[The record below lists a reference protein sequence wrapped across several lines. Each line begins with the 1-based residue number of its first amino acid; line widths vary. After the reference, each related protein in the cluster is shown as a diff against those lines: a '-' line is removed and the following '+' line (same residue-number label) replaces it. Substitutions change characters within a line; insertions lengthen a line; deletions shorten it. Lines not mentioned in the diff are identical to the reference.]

1 MGERT
6 PITKKRI
13 MLIGYDKSR
22 EGAYHL
28 HRKKK
33 EMYRD
38 NLIEICSKVI
48 EIKDKDEF
56 LKNPRKYVIEEY
68 KLLSGLKQVKEDEF
82 LKLVDLPIQEINKL
96 FEQYSTFSS
105 VDLNAPTPSF
115 ELHTTSKEQEIHYK
129 ALLGLCKELNN
140 YKGYKPPHLQY
151 QFNGDVKII
160 DGIFQPNPFKI
171 MLI

>member
-1 MGERT
+1 
-6 PITKKRI
+6 

-28 HRKKK
+28 HRGKKQIYFDK
-33 EMYRD
+33 
-38 NLIEICSKVI
+38 LIEICSKVI

-56 LKNPRKYVIEEY
+56 IKNPRKYVIEEY

-96 FEQYSTFSS
+96 FVQYNTFGS
-105 VDLNAPTPSF
+105 VDLNAPVPSF
-115 ELHTTSKEQEIHYK
+115 EIHTTNKEQEQQYK
-129 ALLGLCKELNN
+129 ALLKLCDALNN

-160 DGIFQPNPFKI
+160 DGIFQPNPYKI
-171 MLI
+171 LSI

>member
-1 MGERT
+1 
-6 PITKKRI
+6 

-82 LKLVDLPIQEINKL
+82 LKLVNLPINEINRM
-96 FEQYSTFSS
+96 FTQYSTFSS
-105 VDLNAPTPSF
+105 IDLNAPEPSF
-115 ELHTTSKEQEIHYK
+115 EIHIDSSEDL
-129 ALLGLCKELNN
+129 ALFKKLEKLCKAINELEYPMGQSERIKQALNN
-140 YKGYKPPHLQY
+140 SIELSEEAKFIPSWRYIAS
-151 QFNGDVKII
+151 VKNM
-160 DGIFQPNPFKI
+160 IF
-171 MLI
+171 

>member
-1 MGERT
+1 VGERT

-56 LKNPRKYVIEEY
+56 LKNPRKYVIEE
-68 KLLSGLKQVKEDEF
+68 
-82 LKLVDLPIQEINKL
+82 NKL
-96 FEQYSTFSS
+96 
-105 VDLNAPTPSF
+105 N
-115 ELHTTSKEQEIHYK
+115 
-129 ALLGLCKELNN
+129 
-140 YKGYKPPHLQY
+140 
-151 QFNGDVKII
+151 
-160 DGIFQPNPFKI
+160 
-171 MLI
+171 